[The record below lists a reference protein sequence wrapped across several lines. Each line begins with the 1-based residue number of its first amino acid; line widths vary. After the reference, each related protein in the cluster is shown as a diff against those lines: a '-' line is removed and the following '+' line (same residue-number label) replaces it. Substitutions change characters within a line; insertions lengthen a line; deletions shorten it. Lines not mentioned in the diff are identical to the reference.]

1 MSKTAKFTKDKSKGA
16 VDIAAHPEKLNGL
29 TRDELRSLVDSFN
42 EYNPKTVGGKATKE
56 LALGMINGAIA
67 KLPVNSDHK
76 ISDGLDK
83 ASMVENKTAVLEIEV
98 PQPGFN
104 KCISSKDFIAR
115 ERGDVVETID
125 QTSIGENGVDYK
137 RHTVVQKLF
146 DKQYLNPLASQR
158 AEFFAWLIRHS
169 VPSSFLKNGHYLV
182 PRGLINT
189 VISKIEEMK
198 VERGG
203 LLDEFQTRYPEAKK
217 DAKKRLGVHYDDSRY
232 PKFDAIREKFYVIS
246 RWRDIN
252 PAAALR
258 EINRDEYQRQ
268 REQGKA
274 DWENTFD
281 EIRFA
286 LRAGFVDLNAS
297 FAEAMGNDEDGKP
310 KVFHST
316 KVQHLK
322 DFLATFEARDLT
334 NDVELAELA
343 AQAKELISSVDPK
356 ALRKDQSM
364 RQALQSSFNEIKE
377 KASKLVV
384 TRQRKIELQD

>member
-1 MSKTAKFTKDKSKGA
+1 MSIEKFTKDMSKGA
-16 VDIAAHPEKLNGL
+16 ADIAAHPEKLDGFGEA
-29 TRDELRSLVDSFN
+29 TLRALFN
-42 EYNPKTVGGKATKE
+42 KFDLYNPKTEVGKSNKIGA
-56 LALGMINGAIA
+56 LANIKTAVESKSKKVFDA
-67 KLPVNSDHK
+67 
-76 ISDGLDK
+76 LDK
-83 ASMVENKTAVLEIEV
+83 QSMVENKTAVLEIEV

-115 ERGDVVETID
+115 EKGEVVETID
-125 QTSIGENGVDYK
+125 QTSVGPNGVDYK

-158 AEFFAWLIRHS
+158 AEFFAWLVRHS
-169 VPSSFLKNGHYLV
+169 VPSSFLKNGHWLV

-189 VISKIEEMK
+189 VITRIEELK
-198 VERGG
+198 AERDQ
-203 LLDEFQTRYPEAKK
+203 LLNQFEAKYAEAKK
-217 DAKKRLGVHYDDSRY
+217 DAKKRLGVHYDESRY
-232 PKFDAIREKFYVIS
+232 PKFDAIREKFYVVS

-252 PAAALR
+252 PAAALK

-268 REQGKA
+268 REQGKQE
-274 DWENTFD
+274 WENTFD
-281 EIRFA
+281 EIRVA
-286 LRAGFVDLNAS
+286 LRAGFVDLVGN

-310 KVFHST
+310 RVFHAT

-334 NDVELAELA
+334 DDLELAELA
-343 AQAKELISSVDPK
+343 AKARELVSTVDPK

-364 RQALQSSFNEIKE
+364 RSALQTSFNQIKD

-384 TRQRKIELQD
+384 VRKRNIELQD